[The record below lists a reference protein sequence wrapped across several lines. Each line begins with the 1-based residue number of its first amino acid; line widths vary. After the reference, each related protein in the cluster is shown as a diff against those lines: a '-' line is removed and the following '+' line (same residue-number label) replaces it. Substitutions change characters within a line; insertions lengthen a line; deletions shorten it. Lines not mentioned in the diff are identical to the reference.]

1 MTATTA
7 AIEAATPHARQVAR
21 PGRGDGGAG
30 GLGGAGGSGGVL
42 NAPRLPGMFA
52 QRNRKEIAF
61 FSVKSALPLSFF
73 K

>member
-1 MTATTA
+1 MTATIA
-7 AIEAATPHARQVAR
+7 AIEIARAHPKQVAR
-21 PGRGDGGAG
+21 PVRGDGAAG
-30 GLGGAGGSGGVL
+30 GTGGVGGSGGVL

-61 FSVKSALPLSFF
+61 FSVKSALPLSFS